1 MANEK
6 YYDPCVHEHLGNFLR
21 GLRDTKY
28 INLMPYYN
36 CFSAKTI
43 RGSLV
48 EKDEGIK
55 YVPQIDTK
63 TKLFAVPIRFN
74 KEYTIALDSFG
85 PIWLLPI
92 LYNKSGELKDSELN
106 PYLDVKATTY
116 SKLEY
121 KNPVIYS
128 VSTQGLDNEEDLG
141 HMEKYL
147 YLLIQFPSTVKSSVT
162 ILEGNYIDSG
172 ISEKYYD
179 LSSMTPI
186 QENEVFLYNLSL
198 LALNDKNTYAFSER
212 LIEALLLHVINSE
225 EDFWQ
230 NIRRVQDMAGMTR
243 IKGYIPNVWTTEMR
257 SAFFKAYLNP
267 NYKDGTFKFDVDGFV
282 DHRVEKM
289 LLKGALKV

>member
-1 MANEK
+1 M
-6 YYDPCVHEHLGNFLR
+6 
-21 GLRDTKY
+21 
-28 INLMPYYN
+28 
-36 CFSAKTI
+36 
-43 RGSLV
+43 
-48 EKDEGIK
+48 
-55 YVPQIDTK
+55 
-63 TKLFAVPIRFN
+63 
-74 KEYTIALDSFG
+74 
-85 PIWLLPI
+85 
-92 LYNKSGELKDSELN
+92 
-106 PYLDVKATTY
+106 
-116 SKLEY
+116 EY

-162 ILEGNYIDSG
+162 ILEGNYIDSN
-172 ISEKYYD
+172 ISDKYYD

-230 NIRRVQDMAGMTR
+230 NIRRVQDMAEMTR